1 MTPSPFFAHPS
12 ANKIEYSRVIR
23 LVSRVL
29 CSGKLFLA
37 NSMLAA
43 QWGDYL
49 VAKLMYY
56 SPLAKCLQSLANHRV
71 IWSSP
76 LLPNTMFVQLD
87 MLASFLLC
95 SFSVTNI
102 GQARDSCNE
111 WAVTLTPRVTYTIQ
125 QMSFVE
131 HSVWN
136 YRKSIIQHDERSE
149 LRLHLEW
156 TKVH

>member
-1 MTPSPFFAHPS
+1 MKRKTF
-12 ANKIEYSRVIR
+12 
-23 LVSRVL
+23 
-29 CSGKLFLA
+29 FLA

-111 WAVTLTPRVTYTIQ
+111 WAVTLTSRVTYTIQ

-131 HSVWN
+131 HGVWN
-136 YRKSIIQHDERSE
+136 YRKSLIQHCERSE
-149 LRLHLEW
+149 LCLHLTCCQTVFNW
-156 TKVH
+156 TKIGRKCQNRKIQMRQFW